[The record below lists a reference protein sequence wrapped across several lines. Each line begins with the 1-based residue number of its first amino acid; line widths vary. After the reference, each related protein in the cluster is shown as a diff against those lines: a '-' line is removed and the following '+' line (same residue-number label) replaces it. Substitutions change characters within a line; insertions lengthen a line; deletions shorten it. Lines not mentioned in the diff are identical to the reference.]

1 MKVVVIALGKIGLP
15 LAAYAALKGHEVV
28 GCDIDER
35 VVRQVN
41 AAQEPFP
48 GEGGLAD
55 ALRETVGDG
64 RSSAAGSGSLTAT
77 TDTVGAVA
85 AGADLILVVPPL
97 IVDAQAK
104 PEWRAVDAVLGDVG
118 SGLRRGHA
126 ERGTAAGPD
135 GLPPSVVVETT
146 LPVGSTR
153 GRVAQLLGFTSGL
166 VEGTDFHAAHSPE
179 RVYSGRIFRDLET
192 YPKLVGGLDPLG
204 EARTAERY
212 RRLLNGEEETAP
224 VDPSP
229 AQAPAAGASSSD
241 RAPAAGPSPAL
252 RRPASEAIE
261 VRELGGAEAAELTK
275 LAETTYRDLN
285 IAFANELARHADRIG
300 VDVDGVIDAAN
311 SQPFSHIHRPGVAVG
326 GHCIPV
332 YPRFYLE
339 GDPTA
344 TLPAAARAVN
354 EAMPA
359 YAVELLAELLG
370 GGLRGK
376 LVLILGAA
384 YRGDVKETAF
394 SGVFGLRD
402 ALQAAGAR
410 PIVADPLYSDDELR
424 ELGLEA
430 WLGGPIDGA
439 IVQADHAAYRA
450 LTPTDLPGADAV
462 VDGRGVLD
470 VDAWRADG
478 VEVRRIG
485 RDGVRGG

>member
-1 MKVVVIALGKIGLP
+1 MKVVVVALGKIGLP
-15 LAAYAALKGHEVV
+15 LAAFAALKGHEVV

-64 RSSAAGSGSLTAT
+64 RLTAT
-77 TDTVGAVA
+77 TDTVGAIA

-97 IVDAQAK
+97 IVDAQAH
-104 PEWRAVDAVLGDVG
+104 PEWRAIDAALGDVG
-118 SGLRRGHA
+118 SGLKRGQA
-126 ERGTAAGPD
+126 ERGTVAGPD

-166 VEGTDFHAAHSPE
+166 AEGTDFHAAHSPE

-212 RRLLNGEEETAP
+212 RRLLNGEEATDPVAP
-224 VDPSP
+224 E
-229 AQAPAAGASSSD
+229 SD
-241 RAPAAGPSPAL
+241 APAL

-344 TLPAAARAVN
+344 TLPAAARKVN

-359 YAVELLAELLG
+359 YAVDLLAELLG
-370 GGLRGK
+370 GGLRGRQ
-376 LVLILGAA
+376 VVILGAA

-402 ALQAAGAR
+402 ALQGAGATA
-410 PIVADPLYSDDELR
+410 IVSDPLYGDDELR
-424 ELGLEA
+424 ELGLEPWA
-430 WLGGPIDGA
+430 GGPVDGA
-439 IVQADHAAYRA
+439 IVQADHAAYRS
-450 LTPTDLPGADAV
+450 LVPTDLPGVDAV

-470 VDAWRADG
+470 VDGWRAEG
-478 VEVRRIG
+478 VLVRRIG
-485 RDGVRGG
+485 RDAVRPD